1 MKKSAIIATIAAAIV
16 STSGAAFAK
25 PVDVEF
31 TNKSNWTI
39 EHLFMSPTSEN
50 KWGPDQLEDKVV
62 KKGESFTLKGVP
74 VGKYDMKLIDED
86 ADECVVANL
95 KVADHGSITITDQ
108 NLLDCQDDTEAAEDD
123 EDEDE
128 E

>member
-1 MKKSAIIATIAAAIV
+1 MKKPVIIAAIAAAIV

-31 TNKSNWTI
+31 TNQSKWTI

-74 VGKYDMKLIDED
+74 AGKYDIKLIDED

-95 KVADHGSITITDQ
+95 KVADHGSIKITDQ
-108 NLLDCQDDTEAAEDD
+108 NLLDCQDDTEAAEEEGEDD
-123 EDEDE
+123 EE
-128 E
+128 